1 MEKGMKKSKNVY
13 LRIIRALFL
22 LAEHPV
28 NINMRLDPH
37 NVEIFTLVYYLLRE
51 VSEENEF
58 GVLIE
63 AIFYAF
69 YLL

>member
-1 MEKGMKKSKNVY
+1 MKKSKNVY
-13 LRIIRALFL
+13 LRIIRVLFL
-22 LAEHPV
+22 LTEHPLD
-28 NINMRLDPH
+28 INVRLDPH
-37 NVEIFTLVYYLLRE
+37 NVEILTLVHYFFRE

-58 GVLIE
+58 GVFIE